1 MFGRTLLFASQGVA
15 ILSILFAVPP
25 VWQRVGKREG
35 LAISLG
41 LFLLYL
47 SQGFY
52 HALKGRRRKTQL
64 FHLME
69 LPLLFLTLML
79 ALRWMPSWSLWPYEQ
94 FVHVSG
100 PILILLEGSAF
111 LFNIFSL
118 GAVLAHKLNF
128 EDGTESDEDADDDD
142 DDTTGFRCHRRLA
155 RLFRPLHVLR
165 GLTLTAALCL
175 FLLAFLWLYSIYS
188 HASIGTMTAGQAVTL
203 LSVFM

>member
-1 MFGRTLLFASQGVA
+1 MFGRTILLASQGVA
-15 ILSILFAVPP
+15 ILSVLFAIPP

-47 SQGFY
+47 SQGLY
-52 HALKGRRRKTQL
+52 HVLKGGKRKSQL

-69 LPLLFLTLML
+69 LPLLFLTLTL

-94 FVHVSG
+94 LVHVSG

-118 GAVLAHKLNF
+118 GTLLAHKLNF
-128 EDGTESDEDADDDD
+128 DEDHEGHDDDD
-142 DDTTGFRCHRRLA
+142 DGDSDSESGGFRFGLLSRCSRLC
-155 RLFRPLHVLR
+155 RPIYVLR
-165 GLTLTAALCL
+165 GLTLVSTLCL
-175 FLLAFLWLYSIYS
+175 FLLALLWLYSIY
-188 HASIGTMTAGQAVTL
+188 HQATISILTAG
-203 LSVFM
+203 